1 MYWER
6 APSRAWLAMRC
17 RHDITTDKS
26 FEGLL
31 SYCILPYLF
40 LAEFSDSHIDL
51 DLKTLYPPLPA
62 QLIS

>member
-1 MYWER
+1 
-6 APSRAWLAMRC
+6 MRC